1 MSDGDF
7 WRRCSSCKTK
17 LDFDVTYWVCNVSTC
32 NRKRTGLYF
41 CSVSCW
47 EAHLPLMRHR
57 ESWAVETRSPGRAA
71 WQREVAKTA
80 TAAAPTAPVAARVT
94 ASATPRAVV
103 TRAATPAPAP
113 APPARRLIA
122 SDEDDA
128 DLPRDILVVVSK
140 LKKYIKARSG
150 MNTSD
155 SVVDVLSDHVRRLA
169 DEAIRSA
176 AENERKTVLD
186 RDFPSARTRR

>member
-7 WRRCSSCKTK
+7 WRRCSSCKTE
-17 LDFDVTYWVCNVSTC
+17 LGFDITYWVCNVSTC

-57 ESWAVETRSPGRAA
+57 EAWAVEKRSPARAA
-71 WQREVAKTA
+71 WQRETDKAAAARAPATRATTPSRVTTRTA
-80 TAAAPTAPVAARVT
+80 TAAT
-94 ASATPRAVV
+94 
-103 TRAATPAPAP
+103 AATA
-113 APPARRLIA
+113 PARRRVAA
-122 SDEDDA
+122 SASDDA
-128 DLPRDILVVVSK
+128 DLPRDILIVVSK

-155 SVVDVLSDHVRRLA
+155 GVVDIVSDHIRQLA

-176 AENERKTVLD
+176 AEHERKTVLD
-186 RDFPSARTRR
+186 RDFPTPRPRHRD